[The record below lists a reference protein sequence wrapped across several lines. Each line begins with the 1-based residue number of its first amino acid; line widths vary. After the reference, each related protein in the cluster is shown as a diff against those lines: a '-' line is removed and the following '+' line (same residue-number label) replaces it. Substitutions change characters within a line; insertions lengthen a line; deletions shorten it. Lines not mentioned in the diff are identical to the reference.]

1 MSQQYTYIGPYLEYT
16 VKDHERGPGHDVYGH
31 RLKRVKLLGSHIY
44 IPNVTKVELTTG
56 QTFTF
61 RGEVCSGS
69 SPIAVDLTCANEEI
83 AYFYASFQ
91 REIFCLNDFYDI
103 REGDT
108 VRASET
114 SYHFVRWGTVVSW
127 R

>member
-16 VKDHERGPGHDVYGH
+16 VKGHERGPGHDVYAH
-31 RLKRVKLLGSHIY
+31 RLKRLELLGSHIY
-44 IPNVTKVELTTG
+44 IPNVTKVELPG
-56 QTFTF
+56 QTFSF

-69 SPIAVDLTCANEEI
+69 SPIAVDMASASVEI
-83 AYFYASFQ
+83 VSFYACFQ

-103 REGDT
+103 QEGD
-108 VRASET
+108 A
-114 SYHFVRWGTVVSW
+114 HFIQWGAVVSW